1 MRMQPTQFSRAEFS
15 GAGMLRRAVFLITL
29 PGFLVKMKHHGI
41 AGRLNYGEHTTDQG
55 TASQQIAYRKGYSK
69 V

>member
-1 MRMQPTQFSRAEFS
+1 MRMQPTKFS
-15 GAGMLRRAVFLITL
+15 GAELLCRAVFLITL
-29 PGFLVKMKHHGI
+29 PGFFVKMKYHGI
-41 AGRLNYGEHTTDQG
+41 AGWLNHSEHAADHG